1 MSKNI
6 PSSRDELSYELHRL
20 FMEKAAKD
28 WSNALKIA
36 RRNIISMRNSGSLP
50 EKRLKRLESLLKE
63 GPDVC
68 AYVLLSHT
76 KGSRE
81 LRECS
86 VFCGILDEGR

>member
-1 MSKNI
+1 MSKRI
-6 PSSRDELSYELHRL
+6 SDHASHEYHQLAIR
-20 FMEKAAKD
+20 KAAAN
-28 WSNALKIA
+28 WPAALKLA
-36 RRNIISMRNSGSLP
+36 RGNIITMRNSGAVP
-50 EKRLKRLESLLKE
+50 EKRLNRLESLLTE

-86 VFCGILDEGR
+86 VFSGILDEGHST